1 MHAPFEHYQEVE
13 VVAKEDKGKVK
24 MTVIHFE
31 TESDNATL
39 QANIHA
45 IAQTLTRALAPPPRV
60 VRTPAQLAAG
70 NGAAALDTAPGELED
85 FDDVIDIEPTSV
97 STKPKT
103 GKVPTLRQPQPV
115 ELDLISGE
123 VPLKAF
129 LEKKNPTSDVK
140 RYLSIA
146 YWLKEYRGINEITM
160 DHAYTCYRHMGTG
173 WNVPKDASAPL
184 RQMKTKRYG
193 WMASGSTPGSFAI
206 NHLGE
211 NEVNNMSV
219 E

>member
-1 MHAPFEHYQEVE
+1 VE
-13 VVAKEDKGKVK
+13 VVAKEDKGKVR

-39 QANIHA
+39 AENIRAVAN
-45 IAQTLTRALAPPPRV
+45 TLARALTPSHSRAVPR
-60 VRTPAQLAAG
+60 PAQLTG
-70 NGAAALDTAPGELED
+70 VNGAAAVESAPEEIDD
-85 FDDVIDIEPTSV
+85 FDDAIDIEATSV
-97 STKPKT
+97 GTKPKT
-103 GKVPTLRQPQPV
+103 GKAPTPRQPQPI
-115 ELDLISGE
+115 ELDLITGE

-146 YWLKEYRGINEITM
+146 YWLREYRSINEITM
-160 DHAYTCYRHMGTG
+160 DYAYTCYRHMGTG
-173 WNVPKDASAPL
+173 WNVPKDASSPF
-184 RQMKTKRYG
+184 RQMKKKQYG

-211 NEVNNMSV
+211 NEVNNMSA

>member
-1 MHAPFEHYQEVE
+1 
-13 VVAKEDKGKVK
+13 VAKEDKGKVK

-39 QANIHA
+39 QANIQA

-60 VRTPAQLAAG
+60 VRTPGQLAAG
-70 NGAAALDTAPGELED
+70 NGAAALDTAPEELED
-85 FDDVIDIEPTSV
+85 LDDAIDIEPTSV
-97 STKPKT
+97 SIKPKT
-103 GKVPTLRQPQPV
+103 GKAPTLRQPQPV
-115 ELDLISGE
+115 ELDLISGK

-184 RQMKTKRYG
+184 RGMKTKRYG

-211 NEVNNMSV
+211 NEINNMSV